1 MPLTAKELTDLVT
14 ETIKARKS
22 VDKILDFV
30 DLMNNHL
37 DEFSEEVMGSGKKIK
52 EIAPEIESLIEK
64 IKIHINN
71 ELNKLPVDID
81 NARDAAS
88 KLILYQG
95 DIFHVIHWAETQ
107 KSNYEVN
114 SYWWRY
120 WEAINEYLR
129 EQLEKGA
136 VKTP

>member
-22 VDKILDFV
+22 VDKVLDFV

-37 DEFSEEVMGSGKKIK
+37 DEFSEEVMESGKRIK
-52 EIAPEIESLIEK
+52 EITPEIESLIER
-64 IKIHINN
+64 IKFHINN
-71 ELNKLPVDID
+71 DLNQMPVDVD
-81 NARDAAS
+81 NARDSAS
-88 KLILYQG
+88 KLILYHG
-95 DIFHVIHWAETQ
+95 DIIHVIHWAETQ

-120 WEAINEYLR
+120 WEEINKHIR
-129 EQLEKGA
+129 EQFERGA

>member
-1 MPLTAKELTDLVT
+1 MPLTAKKLTDLVT
-14 ETIKARKS
+14 ETIKARQS

-30 DLMNNHL
+30 DLMNNHV
-37 DEFSEEVMGSGKKIK
+37 DEFSEEVMKSGQRIK
-52 EIAPEIESLIEK
+52 EITPEIESLIEN
-64 IKIHINN
+64 IKIQVNN

-88 KLILYQG
+88 KLILYHG

-107 KSNYEVN
+107 KSNYEVD

-120 WEAINEYLR
+120 WEEINKHIR
-129 EQLEKGA
+129 EQFEKGA
-136 VKTP
+136 AKAP